1 MKKDIDNKKNDNHT
15 LVVSTAVT
23 SVLLALSVL
32 VGIVAVIVTKI
43 HNNKKHNEKWKDYD
57 ECGLS

>member
-1 MKKDIDNKKNDNHT
+1 MKQDIQNKKNDSHT
-15 LVVSTAVT
+15 LIVSTAVT
-23 SVLLALSVL
+23 SILLALSVL

-43 HNNKKHNEKWKDYD
+43 HNDKKHDEKWKDYD